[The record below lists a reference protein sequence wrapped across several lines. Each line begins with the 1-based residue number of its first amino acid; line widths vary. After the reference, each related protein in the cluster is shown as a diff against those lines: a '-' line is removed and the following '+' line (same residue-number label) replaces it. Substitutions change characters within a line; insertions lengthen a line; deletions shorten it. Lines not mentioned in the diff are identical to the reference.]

1 MDSDKAIKVLKKDP
15 KLASIINI
23 VGEYQITTINNHY
36 ESLIEAII
44 TQQLAGSAAKAISKR
59 FRSLYGKRF
68 PKPIDVLKTSDS
80 KLRKT
85 GLSGMKVTY
94 IKELSKNLES
104 KKLKLRS
111 FSRLSDEEV
120 VEQLTQVKGIGR
132 WTAEMFLI
140 FSLGRMDVL
149 PVGDLGLRKGVQL
162 YKSSS
167 ELPNAAEI
175 EKLAE
180 KWRPYRTVATW
191 YLWKSLQKFDTIG

>member
-1 MDSDKAIKVLKKDP
+1 MSAAIKVLKKDP
-15 KLASIINI
+15 KLARIIQV
-23 VGEYQITTINNHY
+23 VGEYHITTTSNY
-36 ESLIEAII
+36 FESLIEAII
-44 TQQLAGSAAKAISKR
+44 TQQLAGAAAKAISKR
-59 FRSLYGKRF
+59 FRGLYGKRF
-68 PKPIDVLKTSDS
+68 PKPADVLKTSDS

-85 GLSGMKVTY
+85 GLSGMKVKY
-94 IKELSKNLES
+94 IKDLSKNIES

-111 FSRLSDEEV
+111 LSKLSDDEI

-149 PVGDLGLRKGVQL
+149 PVGDLGLKKGVQL
-162 YKSSS
+162 LNSSTK
-167 ELPNAAEI
+167 LPTPDEI
-175 EKLAE
+175 EELAE

>member
-1 MDSDKAIKVLKKDP
+1 MYSNKAINVLKKDP
-15 KLASIINI
+15 KLARIINI
-23 VGEYQITTINNHY
+23 VGKYQITTINNHY

-85 GLSGMKVTY
+85 GLSWMKVTY

-111 FSRLSDEEV
+111 FSKLSDEEV

-162 YKSSS
+162 YESSS